1 MDKAEGDAFI
11 ITNHHIVCDTSSTA
25 KKGISDEINIYL
37 YGSEINTKA
46 IEATYVGGSSYYDI
60 AVLRVENSEILKES
74 SACEVDVA
82 DSDKIA
88 VGTGAIAIG
97 NARGQGISST
107 SGVVSVDSE
116 YITMTDEKGE
126 TEISCRVIRVDTALN
141 LGNSGGGIFDDKGN
155 LIGIV
160 IAKTVYNGVENIG
173 YAIPSN
179 VAVSI
184 AENIIYYCYGTDEE
198 SVKRALLGI
207 TVSISDSKAV
217 YNSET
222 GLVSI
227 EETVFIYDVGTGS
240 IAQGALMAGD
250 ILISATINGN
260 TKEITRQHHIID
272 MMLDARIGDVVTLNI
287 LRGGEEKS
295 VSFTI
300 TKDCLAEY

>member
-1 MDKAEGDAFI
+1 
-11 ITNHHIVCDTSSTA
+11 
-25 KKGISDEINIYL
+25 
-37 YGSEINTKA
+37 
-46 IEATYVGGSSYYDI
+46 
-60 AVLRVENSEILKES
+60 
-74 SACEVDVA
+74 
-82 DSDKIA
+82 
-88 VGTGAIAIG
+88 
-97 NARGQGISST
+97 
-107 SGVVSVDSE
+107 
-116 YITMTDEKGE
+116 
-126 TEISCRVIRVDTALN
+126 

-184 AENIIYYCYGTDEE
+184 ADNIIYYCYGTDEE

-217 YNSET
+217 YDSET
-222 GLVSI
+222 GIISI

-250 ILISATINGN
+250 ILISATISGN

-287 LRGGEEKS
+287 LRGGEEKN

-300 TKDCLAEY
+300 TQDCLAEY